1 MSRWRRF
8 QEFLFPH
15 AAERDP
21 AFRREINRLSV
32 RSLYIIA
39 AVCVGTP
46 ILSFL
51 VHIVAETIEPYPK
64 DVRPW
69 QPIAFFALACGLVA
83 SARWDWGRRHARLVA
98 LLSAVVSAA
107 ILIWFHFLESANL
120 DEAAL
125 ASMLGVVIVLLVAV
139 VAIPALPWQIFV
151 LGVAIGW
158 LHWLSAELAVSWR
171 LIPPISIHYFAG
183 MDVVVLLCTG
193 MAAVGYQRI
202 FEAHRAH
209 QSEMDAQSR
218 LLVSENAASMGRFA
232 ATLSHEL
239 NTPIGALASAV
250 DSIQTLELRKQNAGP
265 EERERLKRLEADL
278 FETAA
283 MSAGH
288 LSGVLARMRRFT
300 NLDRAEVMQVNLEDL
315 LRDVASMLEPETR
328 GAVEVDL
335 RCEPLPRVTVRP
347 QQISAVFANLLHKA
361 ARANG
366 GKGRVTIHARPHNSH
381 LEVIIRDEGPGI
393 PPRDLASFFEPS
405 FRVAG
410 SRVTGANWSL
420 FSSRQIVR
428 EHGGDVK
435 VYSDPGR
442 GTNVIVVLPTG
453 TFPH

>member
-1 MSRWRRF
+1 MGRWRQL

-21 AFRREINRLSV
+21 AFRREINRLSI
-32 RSLYIIA
+32 RSLYVIA

-46 ILSFL
+46 VLSFL
-51 VHIVAETIEPYPK
+51 AHIVAETIEPYPK
-64 DVRPW
+64 DIRPW
-69 QPIAFFALACGLVA
+69 QPVAFFVLACALVA
-83 SARWDWGRRHARLVA
+83 CARWDWGRRHARLLA
-98 LLSAVVSAA
+98 LFSAVVSAA
-107 ILIWFHFLESANL
+107 ILIWFHFLESANPQ
-120 DEAAL
+120 EAAL

-139 VAIPALPWQIFV
+139 VAIPALPWHLFA
-151 LGVAIGW
+151 LGVGIGW
-158 LHWLSAELAVSWR
+158 LHWFSAELAVSWG

-183 MDVVVLLCTG
+183 MDIVILLCAG

-250 DSIQTLELRKQNAGP
+250 DSIRTLELRKQDVGP
-265 EERERLKRLEADL
+265 EERERLSRLEVDL
-278 FETAA
+278 FEAA
-283 MSAGH
+283 AASAGH
-288 LSGVLARMRRFT
+288 LNAVLARMRRFT

-315 LRDVASMLEPETR
+315 LRDVASMLDPETR
-328 GAVEVDL
+328 GTVEVDL
-335 RCEPLPRVTVRP
+335 QCEALPPVTVRP
-347 QQISAVFANLLHKA
+347 QQISAVFANLVHKA
-361 ARANG
+361 VRANG
-366 GKGRVTIHARPHNSH
+366 GKGRVTIQARPQNSH
-381 LEVIIRDEGPGI
+381 VEVVVRDEGPGI
-393 PPRDLASFFEPS
+393 PPKDLASFFEPG

-410 SRVTGANWSL
+410 SRVTSANWSF

-435 VYSDPGR
+435 VYSEPGR
-442 GTNVIVVLPTG
+442 GTDLIVILPTARV
-453 TFPH
+453 PL